1 MISPRDT
8 SAVSSVAGALG
19 NLAMKFAGCC
29 VALLVLLIAGCAGAE
44 EKTLY
49 LGGSGGSI
57 EQAFRVTIL
66 PRFEAETGWNVEYVT
81 GNSTDLLA
89 RLQAQR
95 SNQQIDAVFLDDGPM
110 AQAVQLGLCRSLD
123 KVALYNDLID
133 LAKSTNGMSVF
144 MSVVGTG
151 IMYNA
156 AYFAEHQWSPP
167 QSWGDLKDLK
177 YRKKL
182 VIPPI
187 NNTFGLTA
195 LVAEA
200 KIEGGGE
207 SNIDP
212 GFKAFEK
219 EIGPNV
225 LAYEPSPGKMSELF
239 QSGQAVIG
247 VWGSSR
253 AKVLGETGF
262 PAAFTYPKE
271 GGYAIGIAICAVAGG
286 KERPQAQ
293 TLIQHILSPESQRTL
308 ALAGGLGPVNVKT
321 VLSPEESAG
330 IPYGASALS
339 LKKLDW
345 DEINSHREDWTRRWS
360 REIER

>member
-1 MISPRDT
+1 
-8 SAVSSVAGALG
+8 
-19 NLAMKFAGCC
+19 MKFARHGI
-29 VALLVLLIAGCAGAE
+29 VLIPLLTAVSASADD
-44 EKTLY
+44 KTLY

-57 EQAFRVTIL
+57 EQAFRTTIL
-66 PRFEAETGWNVEYVT
+66 PSFEKQTGWKVEYVT

-123 KVALYNDLID
+123 KTPVYDDLID
-133 LAKSTNGMSVF
+133 LARPTNGKSVF
-144 MSVVGTG
+144 MSVIGTG

-156 AYFAEHQWSPP
+156 AYFAENHWAPP
-167 QSWGDLKDLK
+167 QSWNDLKDTK

-182 VIPPI
+182 VVPPI
-187 NNTFGLTA
+187 NNTFGLIA

-200 KIEGGGE
+200 NIAGGSE

-219 EIGPNV
+219 EVDPNV

-253 AKVLGETGF
+253 AKVLAGTGF
-262 PAAFTYPKE
+262 SAAFTYPKE
-271 GGYAIGIAICAVAGG
+271 GGYAIGIAVCAVAGG
-286 KERPQAQ
+286 KERPEAQ
-293 TLIQHILSPESQRTL
+293 TLIQHILAPESQRAL
-308 ALAGGLGPVNVKT
+308 ALAGALGPVNTKT
-321 VLSPEESAG
+321 VLSPEESIG
-330 IPYGASALS
+330 IPYGAGASA

-345 DEINSHREDWTRRWS
+345 DAINAHREDWTRRWS

>member
-1 MISPRDT
+1 
-8 SAVSSVAGALG
+8 
-19 NLAMKFAGCC
+19 MKFARYGI
-29 VALLVLLIAGCAGAE
+29 VLIPLLAAVSASADD
-44 EKTLY
+44 KTLY

-57 EQAFRVTIL
+57 EQAFRATIL
-66 PRFEAETGWNVEYVT
+66 PSFEKQTGWKVEYVT

-95 SNQQIDAVFLDDGPM
+95 SNQQIDTVFLDDGPM

-123 KVALYNDLID
+123 KTPVYDDLID
-133 LAKSTNGMSVF
+133 LARPTNGKSVF
-144 MSVVGTG
+144 MSVIGTG
-151 IMYNA
+151 IIYNA
-156 AYFAEHQWSPP
+156 AYFAENHWTPP
-167 QSWGDLKDLK
+167 QSWNDLKDTK

-182 VIPPI
+182 VVPPI
-187 NNTFGLTA
+187 NNTFGLIA

-200 KIEGGGE
+200 NIAGGSE

-219 EIGPNV
+219 EVGPNV

-253 AKVLGETGF
+253 AKVLAGTGF
-262 PAAFTYPKE
+262 SAAFTYPKE
-271 GGYAIGIAICAVAGG
+271 GGYAIGIAVCAVAGG
-286 KERPQAQ
+286 KERPEAQ
-293 TLIQHILSPESQRTL
+293 TLIQHILAPESQRAL
-308 ALAGGLGPVNVKT
+308 ALAGALGPVNTKT
-321 VLSPEESAG
+321 VLSPDESIG
-330 IPYGASALS
+330 IPYGAGASA

-345 DEINSHREDWTRRWS
+345 DAINTHREDWTRRWS

>member
-1 MISPRDT
+1 
-8 SAVSSVAGALG
+8 
-19 NLAMKFAGCC
+19 MKFLRYGI
-29 VALLVLLIAGCAGAE
+29 VLLPFLIAGKAGADD
-44 EKTLY
+44 KTLY

-57 EQAFRVTIL
+57 EQAFRGMIL
-66 PRFEAETGWNVEYVT
+66 PSFEKQTGWRVEYVT

-89 RLQAQR
+89 RLLAQR
-95 SNQQIDAVFLDDGPM
+95 SNQQIDTVFLDDGPM

-123 KVALYNDLID
+123 KAPVYDDLID
-133 LAKSTNGMSVF
+133 LAKPTNGKSTF
-144 MSVVGTG
+144 MSIVGSG

-156 AYFAEHQWSPP
+156 AYFTKNKWAPP
-167 QSWGDLKDLK
+167 QSWNDLKDPK

-182 VIPPI
+182 IIPPI
-187 NNTFGLTA
+187 NNTFGLIA

-200 KIEGGGE
+200 RLAGGSE

-219 EIGPNV
+219 EVGPNV
-225 LAYEPSPGKMSELF
+225 LAFEPSPGKMSELF
-239 QSGQAVIG
+239 QSGQAVIS

-253 AKVLGETGF
+253 AKVLAGTGF
-262 PAAFTYPKE
+262 PVTFTYPKE
-271 GGYAIGIAICAVAGG
+271 GGYAIGIATCAVAGG
-286 KERPQAQ
+286 KERPEAQ
-293 TLIQHILSPESQRTL
+293 SLIQHMLAPESQRAL
-308 ALAGGLGPVNVKT
+308 ALAGGLGPVNTKT

-330 IPYGASALS
+330 IPYGPSALA